1 MVTAAVPP
9 TPSADRDAWL
19 HALRDAIRRGQYRID
34 SHAVADAALRHD
46 AFRRQLLS

>member
-19 HALRDAIRRGQYRID
+19 ARLRDAIRRGEYRVD
-34 SHAVADAALRHD
+34 PGAVADAALRHD